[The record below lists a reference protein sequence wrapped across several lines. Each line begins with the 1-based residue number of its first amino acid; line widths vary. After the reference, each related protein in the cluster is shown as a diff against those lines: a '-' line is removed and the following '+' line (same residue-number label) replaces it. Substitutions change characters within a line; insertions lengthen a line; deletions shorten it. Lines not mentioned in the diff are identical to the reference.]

1 MGFSVV
7 RATIEFWSYQRE
19 LFLSLERRCCVDK
32 SSSAQSLLD
41 QDDTYTATAYWYQA
55 ERHLSDSAEADV
67 LTIFDCCYAS
77 NAIKG
82 WAEEHRVYELI
93 AASPKD
99 FPTPAANSFTRR
111 LIDSLRELLEEHQ
124 GGCFPTDKLVDR
136 INKKNETPHKGPKL
150 PAVLHD
156 CLQKFSGR
164 HIELARVDNKV
175 AEQKQE
181 LLDQQP
187 VEMAHLDLR
196 FSLQKPVLKRE
207 QIEALAPKLQA
218 AFQKANIHL
227 CRIDWD
233 RFVQN
238 RTHTL
243 HDNVRASVY
252 ARRWRKITLR
262 STLNSPSTVP
272 GVVVLPALEHTT
284 SRDIVE
290 SPMALSDESER
301 QPLLNSDS
309 SFRKD
314 KPVAAVRGYNRL
326 LHYLRCKGAVVLAR
340 IRRMFRKGSAF
351 HSMA

>member
-1 MGFSVV
+1 M
-7 RATIEFWSYQRE
+7 
-19 LFLSLERRCCVDK
+19 
-32 SSSAQSLLD
+32 
-41 QDDTYTATAYWYQA
+41 
-55 ERHLSDSAEADV
+55 
-67 LTIFDCCYAS
+67 
-77 NAIKG
+77 KG
-82 WAEEHRVYELI
+82 WAEDHRVYELI

-99 FPTPAANSFTRR
+99 FPTPAPGENSFTRR
-111 LIDSLRELLEEHQ
+111 LIDALRELLEEHK

-136 INKKNETPHKGPKL
+136 INKNNQTPHKGPKL

-175 AEQKQE
+175 AELKQE

-252 ARRWRKITLR
+252 ARRWRNITLR
-262 STLNSPSTVP
+262 STINSPVP
-272 GVVVLPALEHTT
+272 RVVVPPPLEHTT

-290 SPMALSDESER
+290 SPVELSDESESDTMNEE
-301 QPLLNSDS
+301 QPLLDSDTS
-309 SFRKD
+309 LRKG
-314 KPVAAVRGYNRL
+314 KPVAAVRGYYKL
-326 LHYLRCKGAVVLAR
+326 LRYLRRKGAAVLAR
-340 IRRMFRKGSAF
+340 IRRVFREGTAF
-351 HSMA
+351 RSMA